1 MLCQTL
7 WSILCGNLM
16 IGWLAVATSLLH
28 AEGGRW
34 SSRDGAEAVKAF
46 RPSTARRY
54 PPVGLTGPSSACPAC
69 AGCPETKQEKS
80 IRVLSYQAR
89 AGPDQKCDVGKAE
102 RASPKAPIGPK
113 TPGWMGRTPCAT
125 AACVLH
131 RPPNCFSSA
140 PPPGSGLRRAA
151 SSSLIDQRGRRV
163 LSRAQRRWP
172 R

>member
-1 MLCQTL
+1 
-7 WSILCGNLM
+7 M

-54 PPVGLTGPSSACPAC
+54 PPVGLTRPSPVGPAC
-69 AGCPETKQEKS
+69 AGDPETKREKS
-80 IRVLSYQAR
+80 FCVLPYQAR
-89 AGPDQKCDVGKAE
+89 AGPDQKCDVGKTE

>member
-1 MLCQTL
+1 
-7 WSILCGNLM
+7 M

-131 RPPNCFSSA
+131 RPLNCFSSA

-151 SSSLIDQRGRRV
+151 SSSLINQRGRRV

-172 R
+172 RQARRHCG